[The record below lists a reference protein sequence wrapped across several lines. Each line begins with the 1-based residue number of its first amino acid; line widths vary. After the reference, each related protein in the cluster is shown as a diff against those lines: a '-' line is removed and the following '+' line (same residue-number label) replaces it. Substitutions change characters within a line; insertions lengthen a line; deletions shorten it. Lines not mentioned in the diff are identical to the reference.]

1 MIRNGAAQ
9 QLEVTRREDGH
20 VFLLR
25 IAYGSHRRSSR
36 RTPPDRT
43 SEYATARSAA
53 SEAGLYEHGV
63 PPGADSYYNDR
74 WAAILGYATAE
85 LPETGRF
92 LDWLFERIHPADR
105 AALEQA
111 YDTFGRDRADR
122 YDVQVRLRHKDG
134 HWLWVRGVAQPI
146 ERDEHGRATRIAG
159 LMFDVSGERAASDE
173 LRWTA

>member
-1 MIRNGAAQ
+1 M
-9 QLEVTRREDGH
+9 
-20 VFLLR
+20 
-25 IAYGSHRRSSR
+25 
-36 RTPPDRT
+36 
-43 SEYATARSAA
+43 AA

-134 HWLWVRGVAQPI
+134 RWLWVRGVAQPI

-173 LRWTA
+173 LRWTADRLRLALDAGGMGV